1 MLRYNSKAWSIK
13 YSTPKVKLIF
23 AGIVTIF
30 IGIVSALLLSL
41 VYKFSLSTKLQI
53 LPQLQELEPFP
64 IMAVLSGVLLI
75 ILGFIIGGY
84 YSRHTHLT
92 ISCMVRKALFSY
104 QYGNPLHLKDGER
117 LPVVGCKKL
126 DNGKYL
132 LRVSVVVATAEEI
145 QKLSSVISSAIN
157 KKKLNQYAV
166 TITNSDVAFNFV
178 EFTIEDVTVDRS
190 LTFTDVSHMKQD
202 KPTKLIV
209 QDGTY
214 IDLTTSGSV
223 LCAGKTR
230 SGKTTAIISILLQAL
245 LQKQDSFSSAITI
258 IDPKQA
264 ELSQLPYVVTIDKNG
279 EARQILSA
287 IKAFAEII
295 KQRQKVLNEL
305 AVRKGDV
312 VKWWE
317 AGMHPSFVFID
328 EYVACRT
335 LFPKKADKGSDYCL
349 TSFDS
354 LLKRIATMGASS
366 GCFLILSVAEASVEE
381 AGVPSMIKNAMSTK
395 LLFKPTLSE
404 ARLIWSKDKLENF
417 SVNRVYNAGDCW
429 FSSTDG
435 KHDDVSYV
443 HFPIMKFPVYRELGR
458 LLTEYYN
465 E

>member
-84 YSRHTHLT
+84 YSRHTHLK
-92 ISCMVRKALFSY
+92 IANRARRALYSY
-104 QYGNPLHLKDGER
+104 EYGNPLHLKDGER
-117 LPVVGCKKL
+117 LPIVGCKQL
-126 DNGKYL
+126 ENGRFL
-132 LRVSVVVATAEEI
+132 LRITAVATTVEDLE
-145 QKLSSVISSAIN
+145 KLSSAISSALN
-157 KKKLNQYAV
+157 KKLKKYAV
-166 TITNSDVAFNFV
+166 IITNADVAYNYIDFL
-178 EFTIEDVTVDRS
+178 IDDVTVDRT
-190 LTFTDVSHMKQD
+190 LIFTDVKQMKQ
-202 KPTKLIV
+202 KTPTKIIV
-209 QDGTY
+209 DSNTY
-214 IDLTTSGSV
+214 IDLEFSGSMLTV
-223 LCAGKTR
+223 GKTR
-230 SGKTTAIISILLQAL
+230 SGKTTAIISILLQVL
-245 LQKQDSFSSAITI
+245 LQGADKHHSKITI

-264 ELSQLPYVVTIDKNG
+264 ELSQLPHVMTLDDG
-279 EARQILSA
+279 EATQIL
-287 IKAFAEII
+287 KALKEFAEII
-295 KQRQKVLNEL
+295 KLRQKFLNDL
-305 AVRKGDV
+305 SVSKGDV
-312 VKWWE
+312 IHWWE
-317 AGMHPSFVFID
+317 PEAKMRPSFVFID
-328 EYVACRT
+328 EYVSCRT
-335 LFPKKADKGSDYCL
+335 LFPKKAEKGSDYCL
-349 TSFDS
+349 ATFDN
-354 LLKRIATMGASS
+354 LVKRIVTMGASA
-366 GCFLILSVAEASVEE
+366 GCFMIISVAEASVEE

>member
-1 MLRYNSKAWSIK
+1 MLLYNSKAWSIN

-23 AGIVTIF
+23 VSIILIVSGAFSGLLLF
-30 IGIVSALLLSL
+30 IGFQLLSSL
-41 VYKFSLSTKLQI
+41 NISVNSTLIDLIPLPFTLIFMSILLFILAFIVGAVY
-53 LPQLQELEPFP
+53 P
-64 IMAVLSGVLLI
+64 
-75 ILGFIIGGY
+75 
-84 YSRHTHLT
+84 THSK
-92 ISCMVRKALFSY
+92 ICCMVRKALFSY

-166 TITNSDVAFNFV
+166 TITNSDVAFNYV
-178 EFTIEDVTVDRS
+178 EFTIEDVTIDRS
-190 LTFTDVSHMKQD
+190 LTFSDVSQLKQD

-214 IDLTTSGSV
+214 IDLTTSGSI

-245 LQKQDSFSSAITI
+245 LQGQDSFHSAITI

-264 ELSQLPYVVTIDKNG
+264 ELSQLPHVVTVDEDG

-287 IKAFAEII
+287 IKAFADIV
-295 KQRQKVLNEL
+295 KQRQKNLNEL
-305 AVRKGDV
+305 SVRKGDV

-317 AGMHPSFVFID
+317 ADMHPSFVFID

-335 LFPKKADKGSDYCL
+335 MFPKKAEKGSDYCL
-349 TSFDS
+349 ATFDS
-354 LLKRIATMGASS
+354 LIKRITTMGASA
-366 GCFLILSVAEASVEE
+366 GCFVIISVAEASVEE
-381 AGVPSMIKNAMSTK
+381 AGLPSMIKNAMTTK
-395 LLFKPTLSE
+395 LLFKPTLPE
-404 ARLIWSKDKLENF
+404 ARLIWASDRLENF
-417 SVNRVYNAGDCW
+417 SVDRVYSPGDCW

-435 KHDDVSYV
+435 IHDDVTYV
-443 HFPIMKFPVYRELGR
+443 HFPVMKFRAYKELGR
-458 LLTEYYN
+458 LLTEYYKD
-465 E
+465 